1 MSDTEDKQK
10 EEEIVIKDEVEVA
23 PAGAAEADSDGGDE
37 ISPDVGIEALR
48 HQLEMERQA
57 RAEAERR
64 ARQAES
70 HASKASM
77 EVQDSNLQLIS
88 SAIDSVNRTNQM
100 LKRDY
105 AAAMSSGNYE
115 HAAEIQSQMSINGAK
130 LLQLENGKAALE
142 QRISNPPP
150 KQPEEPM
157 DPVEAVASQLSP
169 RSAAWV
175 RAHPECVR
183 DQKLYMRMIG
193 AHNIAVSDGFVPDS
207 DEYFEQIERQMGMR
221 KQPTAVSHQETE
233 EPTSMAAKPMARRP
247 PPPAAPSSRAA
258 SNGSGGRN
266 TVTLNSAEREMAS
279 IMGMTPEEYAK
290 NKVALKKEGK
300 LQ

>member
-1 MSDTEDKQK
+1 MSETENEQK
-10 EEEIVIKDEVEVA
+10 DEEIVVKEAVEVA
-23 PAGAAEADSDGGDE
+23 PEAEAEAQEE
-37 ISPDVGIEALR
+37 ISTDLGIEALR
-48 HQLEMERQA
+48 NQLDMERQA

-70 HASKASM
+70 HASRASM

-88 SAIDSVNRTNQM
+88 SAIDTVNRSNQM

-105 AAAMSSGNYE
+105 AAAMAAGHYE

-142 QRISNPPP
+142 QRIANPPP
-150 KQPEEPM
+150 KQPEEPL

-207 DEYFEQIERQMGMR
+207 DAYFEQIERQMGMR
-221 KQPTAVSHQETE
+221 KQPTAVSYQETE
-233 EPTSMAAKPMARRP
+233 EPSSMAAKPMAKKP

-266 TVTLNSAEREMAS
+266 TVTLNAAEREMAS

>member
-1 MSDTEDKQK
+1 MAEEEKVK
-10 EEEIVIKDEVEVA
+10 EEEIIIKDEPASEPEVA
-23 PAGAAEADSDGGDE
+23 TAVEEE
-37 ISPDVGIEALR
+37 ITPEIGIEALR

-64 ARQAES
+64 ARDAES
-70 HASKASM
+70 TASRASL

-88 SAIDSVNRTNQM
+88 SAIDSVNRANHM

-105 AAAMSSGNYE
+105 ASAMAAGNYE
-115 HAAEIQSQMSINGAK
+115 HAADIQSQMSMNGAK

-142 QRISNPPP
+142 QRIASPQP
-150 KQPEEPM
+150 KQQETPI

-183 DQKLYMRMIG
+183 DQKLYLKMVG
-193 AHNIAVSDGFVPDS
+193 AHNIAIADGYTADT
-207 DEYFEQIERQMGMR
+207 DEYFAEIERQMGMR
-221 KQPTAVSHQETE
+221 RQATSVSREETE
-233 EPTSMAAKPMARRP
+233 EPSSMAAKPMARKA

-258 SNGSGGRN
+258 SNGSSGRN
-266 TVTLNSAEREMAS
+266 TVTLNAAEREMAS

>member
-1 MSDTEDKQK
+1 MSENESQTK
-10 EEEIVIKDEVEVA
+10 EEEIVVKEA
-23 PAGAAEADSDGGDE
+23 PEAAPEPEQEASDE

-57 RAEAERR
+57 RSEAERR
-64 ARQAES
+64 AKMAES
-70 HASKASM
+70 TASKASM
-77 EVQDSNLQLIS
+77 EVQDSNLQLIA
-88 SAIDSVNRTNQM
+88 SAIDSVNRSSQM
-100 LKRDY
+100 MKRDY
-105 AAAMSSGNYE
+105 AAAMAAGNFE
-115 HAAEIQSQMSINGAK
+115 HAAEIQSHMSLNAAK

-142 QRISNPPP
+142 QRIANPPP
-150 KQPEEPM
+150 RQQEAPT
-157 DPVEAVASQLSP
+157 DPVEMVASQLSP

-183 DQKLYMRMIG
+183 DQKLYMKMVG
-193 AHNIAVSDGFVPDS
+193 AHNIAIADGYVADT
-207 DEYFEQIERQMGMR
+207 DAYFEQIERQMGFR
-221 KQPTAVSHQETE
+221 KPQTAVSKQEIE
-233 EPTSMAAKPMARRP
+233 EPTSMAAKPSAP
-247 PPPAAPSSRAA
+247 KAPPPAAPSSRAA

-266 TVTLNSAEREMAS
+266 TVTLSSAEREMAS

>member
-1 MSDTEDKQK
+1 MSDTEEKPK
-10 EEEIVIKDEVEVA
+10 EEEIVIKDEVEA
-23 PAGAAEADSDGGDE
+23 TPEPAGEAAAEDE
-37 ISPDVGIEALR
+37 ITPDVGIEALR
-48 HQLEMERQA
+48 HQLERERQA

-70 HASKASM
+70 HANKASM

-88 SAIDSVNRTNQM
+88 SAIDTVNRSNQM

-142 QRISNPPP
+142 QRISNPPQR
-150 KQPEEPM
+150 QPEPPM

-175 RAHPECVR
+175 RAHPECVN

-221 KQPTAVSHQETE
+221 KQSTSVSQRETE
-233 EPTSMAAKPMARRP
+233 EPSSMAAKPMAKKP

-258 SNGSGGRN
+258 SNGSAGRN
-266 TVTLNSAEREMAS
+266 TVTLNAAEREIAS
-279 IMGMTPEEYAK
+279 MMGMSPEEYAK

>member
-1 MSDTEDKQK
+1 MSENEEKPKDEEVIVKEEVSEAPEPEAK
-10 EEEIVIKDEVEVA
+10 AEEEIT
-23 PAGAAEADSDGGDE
+23 PE
-37 ISPDVGIEALR
+37 IGIEALR

-57 RAEAERR
+57 RAEAEKR
-64 ARQAES
+64 ARAAES
-70 HASKASM
+70 TASKASQ
-77 EVQDSNLQLIS
+77 EVQDSNLQLIV
-88 SAIDSVNRTNQM
+88 SAIESVNRTSQM
-100 LKRDY
+100 MKRDY
-105 AAAMSSGNYE
+105 AAAMAAGNYE
-115 HAAEIQSQMSINGAK
+115 QAAEIQSHMSLNAAK

-150 KQPEEPM
+150 KAPEAPV
-157 DPVEAVASQLSP
+157 DPVEEVASQLSP

-183 DQKLYMRMIG
+183 DKKLYMRMIG
-193 AHNIAVSDGFVPDS
+193 AHNIAISDGYVADS
-207 DEYFEQIERQMGMR
+207 DEYFAEIERQMGMR
-221 KQPTAVSHQETE
+221 KQPTAVSQQETD
-233 EPTSMAAKPMARRP
+233 EPSSMAAKPMAKKP

-266 TVTLNSAEREMAS
+266 TVTLSSAEREMAS

-300 LQ
+300 LN

>member
-1 MSDTEDKQK
+1 MAEEDKSKDEEVIVKDEPSVEPEVADSQ
-10 EEEIVIKDEVEVA
+10 EEEIT
-23 PAGAAEADSDGGDE
+23 PE
-37 ISPDVGIEALR
+37 IGIEALR
-48 HQLEMERQA
+48 HQLEMERSA
-57 RAEAERR
+57 REEAERR
-64 ARQAES
+64 ARSAES
-70 HASKASM
+70 TASRASL

-88 SAIDSVNRTNQM
+88 SAIDSVNRANHM

-105 AAAMSSGNYE
+105 AAAMAAGNYE
-115 HAAEIQSQMSINGAK
+115 QAAEIQSHMSMNGAK

-142 QRISNPPP
+142 QRIANPPP
-150 KQPEEPM
+150 RQQEAPS

-169 RSAAWV
+169 RSAAWI

-183 DQKLYMRMIG
+183 DQKLYLKMVG
-193 AHNIAVSDGFVPDS
+193 AHNIAIADGYTADT
-207 DEYFEQIERQMGMR
+207 DEYFAEIERQMGMR
-221 KQPTAVSHQETE
+221 RQPTSVAREETE

-247 PPPAAPSSRAA
+247 QPPAAPSSRAA

-266 TVTLNSAEREMAS
+266 TVTLNAAEREMAS